1 MYFAIY
7 EGQIKSLL
15 FCVLFLFFSRIVS
28 PLGGT
33 TKNV

>member
-15 FCVLFLFFSRIVS
+15 FCVLFLFFRRIVS

-33 TKNV
+33 TKNA